1 MMSLHSDPGCSLG
14 IGDLFTTQNSTA
26 NAQRPKTIFYSDT
39 ELLLKYSPVMLHI
52 SAATR
57 ILNENPVTKSHLPT
71 LLHLWLPYHIIGD
84 VKEQKHCCS
93 EREGKIYPG
102 VVVYLSLRERKCYGS
117 TVLGVMLLH

>member
-1 MMSLHSDPGCSLG
+1 MMSLHSDPRCSLG

-26 NAQRPKTIFYSDT
+26 NAQKPKNIFYSDT
-39 ELLLKYSPVMLHI
+39 ELLLKYSPVTLHI

-102 VVVYLSLRERKCYGS
+102 VVVYLSLRERK
-117 TVLGVMLLH
+117 

>member
-1 MMSLHSDPGCSLG
+1 MMSLHSDPRCSLG

-26 NAQRPKTIFYSDT
+26 NAQKPKTIFYSDT
-39 ELLLKYSPVMLHI
+39 ELLLKYSPVTLHI

-57 ILNENPVTKSHLPT
+57 ILNENPVTKSHLPN

-93 EREGKIYPG
+93 EREGKIG
-102 VVVYLSLRERKCYGS
+102 RIVERGIKNWPISRTGYQF
-117 TVLGVMLLH
+117 